1 MRQING
7 ARAPRIPCFV
17 FRGGTPQAGVSGL
30 QPDSAR
36 NETGATLQDA
46 SEKILRMDIFV
57 QTKFNSP

>member
-1 MRQING
+1 MVR
-7 ARAPRIPCFV
+7 ARRAYHALCSAAAHR
-17 FRGGTPQAGVSGL
+17 RRGVSGF

-36 NETGATLQDA
+36 NETSATLQDA